1 MIKTKRE
8 LKESEHKNRAI
19 EIQLQNTERTLDDIQ
34 MTNSKLSKDLE
45 KFKEQKENLEN
56 INSGYR
62 NEIEN

>member
-34 MTNSKLSKDLE
+34 MTSSKLSKDLE

>member
-45 KFKEQKENLEN
+45 KFNEQKENLEN
-56 INSGYR
+56 INFGYR

>member
-45 KFKEQKENLEN
+45 KFKEQKDNLEN
-56 INSGYR
+56 INFGYR